1 MLDDNLYDIVTIE
14 TEWVVIV
21 DIDEFMYGKN
31 GFTIKSYLTNI
42 PNDIGC
48 IYVIWNIINPP
59 KDCNGNLLNHNTI
72 KNNNKRLNYDKFNEL
87 SWFIQNANH
96 FGKSIIRTSMLLD
109 NEKFWIHKTKVSR
122 KTLINYGFLNDN
134 EYDNADKIEFS
145 EYAFEKINITLN
157 HYVIRNL
164 DDYIKKEKQ
173 LNIEY
178 RRPFLNGLFEM
189 LELDDSF
196 FIKDDYITK
205 LL

>member
-1 MLDDNLYDIVTIE
+1 
-14 TEWVVIV
+14 
-21 DIDEFMYGKN
+21 
-31 GFTIKSYLTNI
+31 
-42 PNDIGC
+42 
-48 IYVIWNIINPP
+48 
-59 KDCNGNLLNHNTI
+59 
-72 KNNNKRLNYDKFNEL
+72 
-87 SWFIQNANH
+87 
-96 FGKSIIRTSMLLD
+96 MLLD

-134 EYDNADKIEFS
+134 EYDNVDRIEFS
-145 EYAFEKINITLN
+145 ESAFEKINITLN

-196 FIKDDYITK
+196 FITDDYITK